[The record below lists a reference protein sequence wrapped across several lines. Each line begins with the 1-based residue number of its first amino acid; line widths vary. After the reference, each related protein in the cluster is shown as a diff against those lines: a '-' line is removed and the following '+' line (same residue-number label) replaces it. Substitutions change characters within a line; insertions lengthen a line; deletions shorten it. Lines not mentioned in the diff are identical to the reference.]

1 VTQRPSRAGRRSVDS
16 GVVSDNDFPIAGYGR
31 RQLIDTAERLLDEHG
46 IDGVS
51 GRAIAAAAG
60 HRNNAAVNYH
70 FGDRDNLV
78 RTVLERRALDLDVR
92 RHALLDELEAAGN
105 VDPRAALTALFHPL
119 VELLDDQGGRRYL
132 RVLNQAANHPGF
144 YERATLDFTPSL
156 ARSAAH
162 LAPLVAHLSPPLRA
176 HRARLGLGLALFA
189 LAEQARLIDTEP
201 PPRPLLSTDEFLAD
215 LLVGTI
221 AYLAA

>member
-1 VTQRPSRAGRRSVDS
+1 MR
-16 GVVSDNDFPIAGYGR
+16 VVSDNDFPISGYGR

-51 GRAIAAAAG
+51 ARAIAAAAG

-78 RTVLERRALDLDVR
+78 RTVLERRALALDAR
-92 RHALLDELEAAGN
+92 RHALLDELETADT
-105 VDPRAALTALFHPL
+105 VQPHEALTALLTPL
-119 VELLDDQGGRRYL
+119 VELLDDQDSRRYL

-156 ARSAAH
+156 ARGAAH
-162 LAPLVAHLSPPLRA
+162 LAPLVAHLSPPLRV

-189 LAEQARLIDTEP
+189 LAEQARLIDTDP
-201 PPRPLLSTDEFLAD
+201 PPRPLLSNDEFLTD
-215 LLVGTI
+215 LIVSTTALLT
-221 AYLAA
+221 A